1 MLCASSAVIRSVA
14 DPDVTHALKRLAN
27 TVDAALA
34 AVPVRSPALGD
45 AARAAIRNLDAA
57 LCEAAGCAD
66 DHRWREA
73 VASVQDF
80 VTLCEQALGDG
91 HAVRS
96 NALSTLRSFVNENE
110 DLAGV

>member
-1 MLCASSAVIRSVA
+1 MLCLSSAAIRSAA
-14 DPDVTHALKRLAN
+14 DPDVTYALKRLAN

-34 AVPVRSPALGD
+34 ALPARSPALED

-66 DHRWREA
+66 DHRWCEA
-73 VASVQDF
+73 FASVQDF
-80 VTLCEQALGDG
+80 VTLCEQGLGDG
-91 HAVRS
+91 PAVHS
-96 NALSTLRSFVNENE
+96 NALATLRSFVNENE